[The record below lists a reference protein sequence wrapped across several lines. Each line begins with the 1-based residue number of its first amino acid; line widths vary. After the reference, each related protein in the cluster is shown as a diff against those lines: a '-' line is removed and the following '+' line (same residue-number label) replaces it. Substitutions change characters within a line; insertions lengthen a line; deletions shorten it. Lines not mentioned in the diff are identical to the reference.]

1 MNTQQQQVRT
11 WSMLC
16 HLSALAGLIIPFGS
30 IIGPLIVWQIKKNE
44 LPEIDPHGKESVN
57 FQITI
62 LIISLIFSAFLFGS
76 LGYGILFGSPFALFA
91 GSLGLGSIL
100 SLIRLASWVLVIIAS
115 IRANNGELF
124 HYPSIKF
131 IR

>member
-1 MNTQQQQVRT
+1 MTTHQQQVRT

-30 IIGPLIVWQIKKNE
+30 ILGPLIVWQIKKNE

-62 LIISLIFSAFLFGS
+62 LIITLILGALLFGTM
-76 LGYGILFGSPFALFA
+76 GYGAFVGSPFALFA
-91 GSLGLGSIL
+91 GGFGLGSIL
-100 SLIRLASWVLVIIAS
+100 SLIRLVSWILVVLASV
-115 IRANNGELF
+115 RANNGELF

>member
-1 MNTQQQQVRT
+1 MTNHQQQVRT

-16 HLSALAGLIIPFGS
+16 HLSALSSLIIPFGS
-30 IIGPLIVWQIKKNE
+30 ILGPLIVWQIKKND
-44 LPEIDPHGKESVN
+44 LPEIDPHGKESLN
-57 FQITI
+57 FQITV
-62 LIISLIFSAFLFGS
+62 LIIILIFSAFLFGT
-76 LGYGILFGSPFALFA
+76 LGFGAFFGSPFVLFA
-91 GSLGLGSIL
+91 GAFGIGSIL
-100 SLIRLASWVLVIIAS
+100 SIIRLISWILVIIAS